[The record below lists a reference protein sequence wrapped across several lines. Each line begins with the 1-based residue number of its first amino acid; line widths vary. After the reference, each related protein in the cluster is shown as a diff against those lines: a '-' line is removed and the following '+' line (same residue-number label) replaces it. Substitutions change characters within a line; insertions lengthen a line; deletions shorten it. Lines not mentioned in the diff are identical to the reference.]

1 MINRVAPA
9 FLIPVLL
16 SHLHIFGNSVGKAGS
31 SHMFVLF
38 SLLTCP
44 SVTTLFKGVTALS
57 MKTIKENWSSDYQK
71 TNDAGIPEPDGSA
84 YATELL
90 REEHQ
95 TIGLS
100 TVSDACS
107 IGLLIGPAIGSVC
120 MKTIVLLPVLPQGL
134 LQFGSSKTVAEDL
147 EFVTNIKEQF
157 NFIQCVEANPT
168 PLNLGTD
175 SQDWSFSAIALL
187 DG

>member
-1 MINRVAPA
+1 MLYCTWRSEDDKSGCTCISHTC
-9 FLIPVLL
+9 FTHT
-16 SHLHIFGNSVGKAGS
+16 HLHIFGNFVGKGGS
-31 SHMFVLF
+31 SH
-38 SLLTCP
+38 
-44 SVTTLFKGVTALS
+44 
-57 MKTIKENWSSDYQK
+57 I
-71 TNDAGIPEPDGSA
+71 GS
-84 YATELL
+84 YCVELL
-90 REEHQ
+90 CYYQ
-95 TIGLS
+95 FFY
-100 TVSDACS
+100 
-107 IGLLIGPAIGSVC
+107 
-120 MKTIVLLPVLPQGL
+120 KGL

>member
-16 SHLHIFGNSVGKAGS
+16 TLICIYLGI
-31 SHMFVLF
+31 
-38 SLLTCP
+38 LLAKEDHPTE
-44 SVTTLFKGVTALS
+44 GVTALS

-71 TNDAGIPEPDGSA
+71 TNDAGILEPDGSV
-84 YATELL
+84 TWNFKLL
-90 REEHQ
+90 CYYQ
-95 TIGLS
+95 FFY
-100 TVSDACS
+100 
-107 IGLLIGPAIGSVC
+107 
-120 MKTIVLLPVLPQGL
+120 KGL